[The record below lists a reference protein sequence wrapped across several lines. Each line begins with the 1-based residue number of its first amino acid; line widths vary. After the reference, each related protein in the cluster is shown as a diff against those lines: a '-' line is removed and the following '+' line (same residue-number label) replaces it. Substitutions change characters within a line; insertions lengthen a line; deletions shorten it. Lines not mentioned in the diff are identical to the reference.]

1 MSRFTRAA
9 PWILSA
15 LLLASHAPGFLRSPL
30 LQGDLPGHLEAVR
43 WSAAHLWPLPWGW
56 DPRFLLGLP
65 SGITYPPLLAWIGGG
80 IALATGA
87 EAALRLVIL
96 LAVAALPPALLAAA
110 RGLGLR
116 RETALAATAAALA
129 VLWLPGPGLGGSL
142 RQTFVAGNAANTL
155 ALPIFLLFVGALR
168 RALGRPGRAWRAAV
182 PLGLLLLAHFVL
194 AAAAAAILGAYT
206 AAALLRRRLR
216 AVRRGTGI
224 AVLALLLAAPFLV
237 PFLVHLREA
246 SPDGIAFSPPPSPA
260 EWIVLAASAACVV
273 LAGRLGRRALLPG
286 VALAALLLLLRGVV
300 FPLVGDPPF
309 RMEYHR
315 FRLLLYLA
323 LVPSVAVLLHFRLSG
338 RPVARALSA
347 VAVVAVAALGFVAPY
362 DSRGPAPVPLPGPDP
377 GFPSGRVL
385 VLASP
390 AAQHG
395 SWHGLQLRLPPSMQV
410 HGAKGLFVE
419 SSPFARAVFEAERAA
434 SGPGTSPRWWG
445 IHTATAEEAGTSTP
459 SGLARRLA
467 GLGVGAVVAR
477 EPVSERLAAVSAEG
491 KNLGDGFRLYLLPP
505 WPGPGPAGWERLPP
519 IEGSP
524 VPARGEAVESI
535 EASDRGDRIRIRFGE
550 GGGRVVLH
558 LFAHSDWEIAEGS
571 GSIGKAPLDPQAGIE
586 APLLSVEGAGTVEIR
601 HAPRFEEWAGL
612 AIGVAT
618 AAAVAF
624 RARTSRIGRRR

>member
-1 MSRFTRAA
+1 MSRFTRAV

-65 SGITYPPLLAWIGGG
+65 SGLTYPPLLAWLGGG

-87 EAALRLVIL
+87 EAALRFLIL

-116 RETALAATAAALA
+116 RESALAATAAAIA

-155 ALPIFLLFVGALR
+155 ALPIFLVFVAALR
-168 RALGRPGRAWRAAV
+168 RSLGRPGRAWSAAV
-182 PLGLLLLAHFVL
+182 PLALLLLAHFVL

-216 AVRRGTGI
+216 GVLRGTGI
-224 AVLALLLAAPFLV
+224 AALALLLAAPFVL

-246 SPDGIAFSPPPSPA
+246 SPDGIAFSPPPSPV
-260 EWIVLAASAACVV
+260 EWIALAAAAACVA
-273 LAGRLGRRALLPG
+273 LAGRVGRRALLPG
-286 VALAALLLLLRGVV
+286 IALAALLLLLRGAV
-300 FPLVGDPPF
+300 FPLVGEPPF

-323 LVPSVAVLLHFRLSG
+323 LVPSMALLLHRRL
-338 RPVARALSA
+338 PVPSIPRALAA
-347 VAVVAVAALGFVAPY
+347 VGVVAIAALGFVAPY
-362 DSRGPAPVPLPGPDP
+362 DSWGPAPVPLPGPDP

-395 SWHGLQLRLPPSMQV
+395 SWHGLQLRLPSSMAV
-410 HGAKGLFVE
+410 EGAKGLFVE
-419 SSPFARAVFEAERAA
+419 SSPFARAVFEAERVA

-445 IHTATAEEAGTSTP
+445 IRTATAEEAGTSTP

-477 EPVSERLAAVSAEG
+477 EPVSGRLAALAAEG

-524 VPARGEAVESI
+524 VPVRGEAVESI
-535 EASDRGDRIRIRFGE
+535 ETSDGGDRIRIRFGD
-550 GGGRVVLH
+550 GGGRAVFH
-558 LFAHSDWEIAEGS
+558 LFAHSDWEISGGG
-571 GSIGKAPLDPQAGIE
+571 GSIGEVPLDPQAGID

-612 AIGVAT
+612 AVGLAT
-618 AAAVAF
+618 ATAGAL
-624 RARTSRIGRRR
+624 RARTRRIGRRR